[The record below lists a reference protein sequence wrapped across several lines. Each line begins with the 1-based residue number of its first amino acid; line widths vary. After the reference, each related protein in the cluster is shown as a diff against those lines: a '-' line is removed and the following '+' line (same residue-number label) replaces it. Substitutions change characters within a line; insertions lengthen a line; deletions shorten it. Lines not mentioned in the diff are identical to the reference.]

1 MVQLQGFSVAVVD
14 GLAIERAALCALL
27 RSALPEVT
35 VYAAAVPPV
44 APPTEDGAPA
54 VAAAPDPE
62 PGTQPSKRVSIA
74 IVDLD
79 SIPVSELAPRLG
91 ELGADY
97 AALVVLSTTVPLDA
111 VRAILRAGLGAFV
124 WKGDEPGDLL
134 AAVVSVASGR
144 TWISEAA
151 RGRFLV
157 ASDYRRPVLS
167 PQESRVMRSYG
178 AGSAVKVVAEDMRI
192 AEHTVRTYI
201 KRIKAKYLEVG
212 VPLESRVDFYR
223 HLHDHDVAL
232 RVGRGGVRAVSEQ
245 RVDDRGQFAAS

>member
-1 MVQLQGFSVAVVD
+1 MVQLQGFSLAVID

-27 RSALPEVT
+27 GSALPGVS

-44 APPTEDGAPA
+44 A
-54 VAAAPDPE
+54 APDAERSLLESVPPLAIVAE
-62 PGTQPSKRVSIA
+62 HPSKRVSIA

-79 SIPVSELAPRLG
+79 SIPVSELAPRLA
-91 ELGADY
+91 EVAAEY

-124 WKGDEPGDLL
+124 WKGDEPAELV
-134 AAVVSVASGR
+134 AAIVSVASGR

-151 RGRFLV
+151 RGRFLA

-178 AGSAVKVVAEDMRI
+178 AGSAVKVVADEMRI

-232 RVGRGGVRAVSEQ
+232 RVGRGGMRAVPQQEPEEFGEP
-245 RVDDRGQFAAS
+245 VAV

>member
-1 MVQLQGFSVAVVD
+1 VVQLQGFSVAVID

-27 RSALPEVT
+27 RSALPGVA
-35 VYAAAVPPV
+35 VYAA
-44 APPTEDGAPA
+44 TAPA
-54 VAAAPDPE
+54 APADGVGSSEAVSPMTIVDP
-62 PGTQPSKRVSIA
+62 QPSKRVSIA

-79 SIPVSELAPRLG
+79 SVPVSELAPRLA
-91 ELGADY
+91 EVAAEY

-124 WKGDEPGDLL
+124 WKGDEAADLV
-134 AAVVSVASGR
+134 AAIVSVASGR

-151 RGRFLV
+151 RERFLA
-157 ASDYRRPVLS
+157 ASEYRRPVLS

-178 AGSAVKVVAEDMRI
+178 AGSAVKVVADEMRI

-232 RVGRGGVRAVSEQ
+232 RVGRSGVRATVQQLPDELGES
-245 RVDDRGQFAAS
+245 VAS

>member
-35 VYAAAVPPV
+35 VYAPAVRSSEQRPEGIVAPV
-44 APPTEDGAPA
+44 AILGADS
-54 VAAAPDPE
+54 DP
-62 PGTQPSKRVSIA
+62 SARVSIA

-79 SIPVSELAPRLG
+79 AVPAA
-91 ELGADY
+91 ELGARLSEFAAEY
-97 AALVVLSTTVPLDA
+97 AALVVLSATIPLDA

-124 WKGDEPGDLL
+124 WKGDEASDLI
-134 AAVVSVASGR
+134 AAIVSVASGR
-144 TWISEAA
+144 TWISESA
-151 RGRFLV
+151 RGRFLL
-157 ASDYRRPVLS
+157 AADDRRPVLS

-178 AGSAVKVVAEDMRI
+178 AGSAVKIVAEEMRI

-201 KRIKAKYLEVG
+201 KRIRAKYLEVG

-223 HLHDHDVAL
+223 HLHDHDVAV
-232 RVGRGGVRAVSEQ
+232 RVGRGGMRAVSQQGGDPLVES
-245 RVDDRGQFAAS
+245 VAS